1 MNTSRIIVIAVAAV
15 AGTAGGCSSATSSRD
30 QSANAKDSNP
40 SAEHAATDDDAGGS
54 GAGADVTAE
63 ATPQTDTN
71 YALDTNPNLGNP
83 ERGVAYWATS
93 VASNP
98 NGAPGSFHEHTL
110 EYHFLWLGDD
120 CDTALNWQGRGA
132 PGTSASL
139 SEWANTAIR
148 LRDNGKKVIFRPRYD
163 TPGHEGVANRCGKV
177 EGASYAQMQ
186 NHVAAIA
193 AMLGDPEIKPVVAF
207 IEMGYLGSWGEW
219 NTAGVQNA
227 AGAKCTN
234 TIAECRAYAPVLLAE
249 TAVNDRIHFVQDVV
263 TAYRSAGVTRSVALR
278 RPEFYRDAA
287 ENLGVSKLGLGFHN
301 DCFMSSEQNDMGT
314 FSRLRWDYLD
324 YQELY
329 PKTVFSDFAAAKT
342 YLQANADNGSV
353 GGETCVGENE
363 PWRQPGVVARLEADR
378 FQYLHGGF
386 APDFRQTMVDTGQ
399 WDGIKSRLGYRYQVL
414 NVAYPSAVV
423 AGASVTL
430 SITVQNSGFAKIPA
444 ERSVYL
450 VLRGPANYVVGNL
463 NPEPDQYA
471 MIAPEMQA
479 NATLRSWAPG
489 ATTTF
494 SQTFNA
500 PSAPGAYAIHLYIP
514 DADCVNNRSCSESVR
529 ANYAVRLATKRNDAN
544 VFAPAT
550 GTNDLGVSLTVT
562 DPN

>member
-1 MNTSRIIVIAVAAV
+1 
-15 AGTAGGCSSATSSRD
+15 
-30 QSANAKDSNP
+30 
-40 SAEHAATDDDAGGS
+40 
-54 GAGADVTAE
+54 
-63 ATPQTDTN
+63 
-71 YALDTNPNLGNP
+71 
-83 ERGVAYWATS
+83 
-93 VASNP
+93 
-98 NGAPGSFHEHTL
+98 
-110 EYHFLWLGDD
+110 
-120 CDTALNWQGRGA
+120 
-132 PGTSASL
+132 
-139 SEWANTAIR
+139 
-148 LRDNGKKVIFRPRYD
+148 
-163 TPGHEGVANRCGKV
+163 
-177 EGASYAQMQ
+177 
-186 NHVAAIA
+186 
-193 AMLGDPEIKPVVAF
+193 
-207 IEMGYLGSWGEW
+207 
-219 NTAGVQNA
+219 
-227 AGAKCTN
+227 
-234 TIAECRAYAPVLLAE
+234 
-249 TAVNDRIHFVQDVV
+249 
-263 TAYRSAGVTRSVALR
+263 
-278 RPEFYRDAA
+278 
-287 ENLGVSKLGLGFHN
+287 
-301 DCFMSSEQNDMGT
+301 
-314 FSRLRWDYLD
+314 
-324 YQELY
+324 
-329 PKTVFSDFAAAKT
+329 
-342 YLQANADNGSV
+342 
-353 GGETCVGENE
+353 VGENE

-430 SITVQNSGFAKIPA
+430 SITAQNSGFAKIPA

-529 ANYAVRLATKRNDAN
+529 ANYAVRLATKRNDVN